1 MRTKSR
7 AGRLAQQGGR
17 QEEKVEE
24 GGASTSI
31 GAALAALARSRS
43 PAPPRPPV
51 PPKGR
56 RDPTRRGSIP
66 ALIFATA
73 SRRHPPS
80 PPPTAHRRAFPTPA
94 EPSDAALHAQASPLL
109 PGRRLECNL
118 PLPPSLPPS
127 PSRSSLAL
135 LLALHPLLSHQAPL
149 SLIFI
154 ASSQTSLIYASF
166 CDQLQLCRRK
176 SPPFSTSIF
185 KNQDQLP
192 FSAI

>member
-1 MRTKSR
+1 MPATRSVRTKSR

-73 SRRHPPS
+73 SRRHPSS
-80 PPPTAHRRAFPTPA
+80 PPPTAHQRAFPTPA

-118 PLPPSLPPS
+118 PLPPSLPPPPALPS
-127 PSRSSLAL
+127 PSSSPSI
-135 LLALHPLLSHQAPL
+135 HYF
-149 SLIFI
+149 LIKRLFH
-154 ASSQTSLIYASF
+154 
-166 CDQLQLCRRK
+166 
-176 SPPFSTSIF
+176 
-185 KNQDQLP
+185 
-192 FSAI
+192 

>member
-1 MRTKSR
+1 M
-7 AGRLAQQGGR
+7 
-17 QEEKVEE
+17 EE

-73 SRRHPPS
+73 SRRHPSS

-166 CDQLQLCRRK
+166 CDHCSFAVVNLPLFQPQYSK
-176 SPPFSTSIF
+176 IKTSFPSQQFNIVSPYKIF
-185 KNQDQLP
+185 
-192 FSAI
+192 FVAVF